1 MGTATPHTHL
11 QSHYT
16 ISSQFWVTALLL
28 ILISVQF
35 ILAILGRT
43 LSWKLTYNP
52 THSLVP
58 TSSLPRTTGHP
69 LPFIQVTSVKDI
81 TGRCRRDVSTI
92 TLESSDVPTILVSTV
107 RLRSIK
113 ETNNC
118 LEALLELDITFA
130 SSPLFFKSH
139 PLPCLISPPLAPSP
153 LTYPSKQGVLA
164 TGTMRNVAS
173 SRPEETER
181 RASSSAASR
190 YNVIWWSTRDEFDKF
205 VKKWLVE
212 WAQVC

>member
-1 MGTATPHTHL
+1 M
-11 QSHYT
+11 
-16 ISSQFWVTALLL
+16 
-28 ILISVQF
+28 
-35 ILAILGRT
+35 
-43 LSWKLTYNP
+43 
-52 THSLVP
+52 
-58 TSSLPRTTGHP
+58 
-69 LPFIQVTSVKDI
+69 KDI

-139 PLPCLISPPLAPSP
+139 PLPCLISPPLASSP

-190 YNVIWWSTRDEFDKF
+190 YNVI
-205 VKKWLVE
+205 
-212 WAQVC
+212 